1 LRDARS
7 RLREVHR
14 AIAPGVRE
22 RVDRLAHC
30 RPAAHHVVNRTAG
43 CHVPW
48 RPDAAR
54 EQPPPPGRT
63 PRLGQGWPGGASPR
77 VVRGAPRPFATSSV
91 TLGPDRRFR
100 SLRHI
105 DRWEVRMPGCVG
117 EWDHHRYGRSSKQF
131 LPRSWR
137 SKRDGLSPFLRT
149 SGVRGLTSAPRRLP
163 RCSTRSRPFSACLRP
178 CDGPPRGFGERGG
191 RKWARNSPKL
201 RAGRY
206 REAAG
211 RAASNLNV
219 RAIAADHVRRAA
231 TPQPLPGRRP
241 GEGSFFEPQ
250 PRWLINSKGIAAD
263 HLRSGNAIPPRPTS
277 PGVRGP
283 GSSGGAPL

>member
-1 LRDARS
+1 MRDARS

-117 EWDHHRYGRSSKQF
+117 EWDHHRYGRSSR
-131 LPRSWR
+131 RSSPCNCGGPASHAR
-137 SKRDGLSPFLRT
+137 HTPQRINETAFRRVSVDFGCAAPGLGRRGVEGPFSPPLAV
-149 SGVRGLTSAPRRLP
+149 SSPPAPRQGGSGRLA
-163 RCSTRSRPFSACLRP
+163 SI
-178 CDGPPRGFGERGG
+178 
-191 RKWARNSPKL
+191 WARNSPKV
-201 RAGRY
+201 RAGRD
-206 REAAG
+206 RDA
-211 RAASNLNV
+211 RA
-219 RAIAADHVRRAA
+219 RALRP
-231 TPQPLPGRRP
+231 PQRP
-241 GEGSFFEPQ
+241 GH
-250 PRWLINSKGIAAD
+250 RC
-263 HLRSGNAIPPRPTS
+263 RSSSVRGRNPPGPTS

-283 GSSGGAPL
+283 GEAQALARRAPAGARPQATPDHPPAESIT